1 MLKFQISN
9 QMNSQNSQ
17 GANNTNIKTEK
28 EIQYFTQGG
37 QNVQNFSNRNLGQVH
52 NNPEGGTD
60 TIRNRL
66 VFADTRSASEFQ
78 YYAGYQQ
85 FGPNF
90 QNANN
95 GIFNSEIH
103 QMNSTYSPY
112 SNDTPVSSVKISKK
126 VQFQNLSRE
135 KLVKS
140 MYISIFYIIFFV
152 SSPYLLIKYFFI

>member
-17 GANNTNIKTEK
+17 GANNTNIKTEN
-28 EIQYFTQGG
+28 EIQYSTQGG
-37 QNVQNFSNRNLGQVH
+37 QNVQNFSNRNLGQYH
-52 NNPEGGTD
+52 NNPEGVTD

-103 QMNSTYSPY
+103 QMNSNYSK
-112 SNDTPVSSVKISKK
+112 DMVSSVKI
-126 VQFQNLSRE
+126 
-135 KLVKS
+135 
-140 MYISIFYIIFFV
+140 
-152 SSPYLLIKYFFI
+152 

>member
-1 MLKFQISN
+1 MKSEFKSKRSHFFQISN
-9 QMNSQNSQ
+9 QMNSHNSQ
-17 GANNTNIKTEK
+17 GAKNTNIKTEN
-28 EIQYFTQGG
+28 EIQYSTQGG

-103 QMNSTYSPY
+103 QMNSTYSKGT
-112 SNDTPVSSVKISKK
+112 SVS
-126 VQFQNLSRE
+126 
-135 KLVKS
+135 
-140 MYISIFYIIFFV
+140 
-152 SSPYLLIKYFFI
+152 

>member
-9 QMNSQNSQ
+9 KMNSQNSQ
-17 GANNTNIKTEK
+17 GANNTNIKTEN

-37 QNVQNFSNRNLGQVH
+37 QNVQNFSNNNLGQFQMNSY
-52 NNPEGGTD
+52 NNPEGVTD

-103 QMNSTYSPY
+103 QMNSTYSKG
-112 SNDTPVSSVKISKK
+112 TPVS
-126 VQFQNLSRE
+126 
-135 KLVKS
+135 
-140 MYISIFYIIFFV
+140 
-152 SSPYLLIKYFFI
+152 

>member
-1 MLKFQISN
+1 MLKFQIPN
-9 QMNSQNSQ
+9 KMNSQNSQ
-17 GANNTNIKTEK
+17 GANNTNIKTEN
-28 EIQYFTQGG
+28 ENQYFTQGG
-37 QNVQNFSNRNLGQVH
+37 QNVQNFSNRNLGPVH
-52 NNPEGGTD
+52 NNLEGGTD

-103 QMNSTYSPY
+103 QMNSTYSKG
-112 SNDTPVSSVKISKK
+112 TPVS
-126 VQFQNLSRE
+126 
-135 KLVKS
+135 
-140 MYISIFYIIFFV
+140 
-152 SSPYLLIKYFFI
+152 